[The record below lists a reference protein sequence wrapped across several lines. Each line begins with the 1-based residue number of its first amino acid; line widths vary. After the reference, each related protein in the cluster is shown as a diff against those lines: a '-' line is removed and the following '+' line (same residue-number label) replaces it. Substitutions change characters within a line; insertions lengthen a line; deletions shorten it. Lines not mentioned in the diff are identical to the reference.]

1 MYNFDHSISEAC
13 PAPLSFMPHSP
24 PSLSAHRCDHYHH
37 HHRSILQYKA
47 MQSLL
52 TFCHSH
58 IHVSA
63 CLPPFL
69 PLTHFYILAPPSLS
83 FISQPQLFPLSSYPP
98 FWKWAQHHFQT
109 ESWIPRIS
117 WNMVALKPES
127 EYTYIHLIISKQIL
141 DVTLKNS
148 FWNVWSSDLVSNI
161 HLWWPCL
168 WSNSHSQCTSLDPSG
183 FSPQCWAG
191 TCLMSCHLLMPAQSL
206 FRENE
211 TSLSRIGLW

>member
-1 MYNFDHSISEAC
+1 MFATFSSTD
-13 PAPLSFMPHSP
+13 
-24 PSLSAHRCDHYHH
+24 
-37 HHRSILQYKA
+37 
-47 MQSLL
+47 SLL
-52 TFCHSH
+52 YPHPPPFPLYPSRNFSPWAH
-58 IHVSA
+58 IH
-63 CLPPFL
+63 PFENEL
-69 PLTHFYILAPPSLS
+69 
-83 FISQPQLFPLSSYPP
+83 ISTLLKISSYPP

-127 EYTYIHLIISKQIL
+127 EYTYIHLIIFNQIL

-148 FWNVWSSDLVSNI
+148 FWNAWSPDLVSYI

-191 TCLMSCHLLMPAQSL
+191 TCLVTC
-206 FRENE
+206 
-211 TSLSRIGLW
+211 